1 MHRLGIR
8 REDKPGERRVP
19 LIPEAVERLK
29 STHGAEIVV
38 QPAPRRVFGDE
49 DFERAGAILDTG
61 LDDCGVIMGVKEIPI
76 SQLQRGTAYVFF
88 SHTIKG
94 QPYNMP
100 LLRRLMELGC
110 TLIDYERIVDDAGR
124 RLVFFGRH
132 AGLAGM
138 IDTLWTLGRRGVD
151 GLGAVRQAR
160 DYTSLAQARGELE
173 ALGREIAADGTGL
186 DHPLVVGLTGYGNV
200 SAGAQEILDLLGP
213 AEVTPDQLLAG
224 ELPDAALIKVV
235 FHEQHMVQPLDGV
248 FDLEDY
254 YARPEGYRSVFGRY
268 LPLLDVL
275 VNCIYWEERYP
286 RLVTLEQLREL
297 YAEGDDAPPRLGVIG
312 DISCDIGGS
321 VEATVRST
329 TPDKPVFVYDPLK
342 ASATDGLLGRG
353 VAIMAVDNLPA
364 ELPREASESFSAAL
378 SPFILGL
385 LAADFTGAFSACALP
400 APLRRAVIVYRGELT
415 EDYAYLQTNLDE
427 VNSD

>member
-8 REDKPGERRVP
+8 REDKAGERRVP
-19 LIPEAVERLK
+19 LTPAEVDRLT
-29 STHGAEIVV
+29 SAHGVDAVV
-38 QPAPRRVFGDE
+38 QPAPRRVFDDE
-49 DFERAGAILDTG
+49 DYRGAGATLDER

-76 SQLQRGTAYVFF
+76 NQLQSGKAYVFF

-110 TLIDYERIVDDAGR
+110 TLIDYERIVDDEGR

-151 GLGAVRQAR
+151 GLGTVRQAR
-160 DYTSLAQARGELE
+160 DYASLAQARGDLE
-173 ALGREIAADGTGL
+173 ALGREIAREGTGL
-186 DHPLVVGLTGYGNV
+186 DHPLVVGLSGYGNV
-200 SAGAQEILDLLGP
+200 SAGAQEILDLLEP
-213 AEVTPDQLLAG
+213 AEITPDQLLAG

-235 FHEQHMVQPLDGV
+235 FHEHHMVAPLEGA
-248 FDLEDY
+248 FDLDDY
-254 YARPEGYRSVFGRY
+254 YARPEGYRPLFGRY
-268 LPLLDVL
+268 LPHLDAL

-297 YAEGDDAPPRLGVIG
+297 YAQGDAPRLGVIG

-321 VEATVRST
+321 VEATVKAT
-329 TPDKPVFVYDPLK
+329 TQDRPVFVYDPLK

-353 VAIMAVDNLPA
+353 VAIMAVGNLPA

-378 SPFILGL
+378 SPFIPGL
-385 LAADFTGAFSACALP
+385 LAADFTGAFSTCALP
-400 APLRRAVIVYRGELT
+400 APLRRAVIVHRGELT
-415 EDYAYLQTNLDE
+415 EDYAYLQTNLNE
-427 VNSD
+427 VTSD